1 MRDLAVNSQ
10 LEYRYTELANVQYA
24 LYVTVVSSR
33 LTFTFLV
40 SNVLF
45 STTVAAPHNSELKSY
60 CCHPKILTAEP
71 FQAAA
76 VVTTLL

>member
-10 LEYRYTELANVQYA
+10 LEYRCTELANVQYA

-45 STTVAAPHNSELKSY
+45 STVAAPHNSELKSY
-60 CCHPKILTAEP
+60 CCQPKILTAEP